1 MKIDLHVH
9 TEESDGVHSVE
20 EIVKLALDNQVD
32 VLAVT
37 DHETTQGV
45 GKAQELVSASG
56 SSLKIIPGV
65 EFLTSY
71 KGQEIHLLGYFASV
85 ENPLLQSRLKELRD
99 LRTQLAY
106 DMVKLLQRDGFTLE
120 WQKVEKEA
128 SFEGAVGKAHIM
140 RVLYHMNK
148 GLTGQEI
155 LSYFQP
161 GGPAYLP
168 FLKHPYEE
176 AVDLVYG
183 CQGLPVLAHPG
194 LIHRQELVKELLTAR
209 TTGLEVYYGYW
220 ENRQT
225 LINHYEQLAK
235 EKELLVTGGSDYHGP
250 FSRVTMGDLPIPVA
264 VVHNLERYFKNKLI

>member
-32 VLAVT
+32 VLALT

-71 KGQEIHLLGYFASV
+71 KGQEIHLLGYFANI
-85 ENPLLQSRLKELRD
+85 ENSLLQSRLKELRD
-99 LRTQLAY
+99 FRTQLAF
-106 DMVKLLQRDGFTLE
+106 DMVKLLQQDGFALE
-120 WQKVEKEA
+120 WQKVEQEA
-128 SFEGAVGKAHIM
+128 SSEGAVSKAHIM

-148 GLTGQEI
+148 GLTGQKI

-161 GGPAYLP
+161 GGVAYLP

-176 AVDLVYG
+176 AVDLVYS

-194 LIHRQELVKELLTAR
+194 LIRKQELVRELLAAR

-225 LINHYEQLAK
+225 LMNHYEKVAK
-235 EKELLVTGGSDYHGP
+235 EKELIVTGGSDYHGP
-250 FSRVTMGDLPIPVA
+250 FSQVRIGDLPIPEA
-264 VVHNLERYFKNKLI
+264 VVNNLEIYFKTKFI